1 MAGMKPLVILTA
13 GCIACGAV
21 SASALQAMLDRRAI
35 EEAIYIGQSRI
46 ELERSRFHVPY
57 RVRVAK
63 PPIDWID
70 VITPFHKVELASEAN
85 ARAGGRMF
93 SQIEALKALGN
104 APTEMELLIEMSFHP
119 QNTFVAVPLYDPTI
133 VTAGGRRV
141 SPQRVERFPH
151 FGPRPESAGPALPT
165 PNAGT
170 AFGAGQ
176 PVVGGTI
183 LVALDGSA
191 FEPKERIEVVVMD
204 GKNEL
209 ARVTVDLA
217 TMR

>member
-1 MAGMKPLVILTA
+1 MKPFVILTA

-35 EEAIYIGQSRI
+35 EEAIFIGQSRI

-93 SQIEALKALGN
+93 SQLEALKALGN
-104 APTEMELLIEMSFHP
+104 APTEIDLLIEMSFNP
-119 QNTFVAVPLYDPTI
+119 LNTFVAVPLYDLVI
-133 VTAGGRRV
+133 VTGGGRRV
-141 SPQRVERFPH
+141 STQRVERFPRS
-151 FGPRPESAGPALPT
+151 GSRPESVGPALPT
-165 PNAGT
+165 PNVGT
-170 AFGAGQ
+170 TFGGGQ
-176 PVVGGTI
+176 PVMGGTI
-183 LVALDGSA
+183 LAVLDGSA
-191 FEPKERIEVVVMD
+191 FDAKERIEVVVMD

-217 TMR
+217 MMR